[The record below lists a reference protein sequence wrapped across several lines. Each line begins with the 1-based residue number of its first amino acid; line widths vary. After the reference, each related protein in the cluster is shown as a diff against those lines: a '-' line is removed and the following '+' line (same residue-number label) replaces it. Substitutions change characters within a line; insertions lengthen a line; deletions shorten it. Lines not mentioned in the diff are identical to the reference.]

1 MQNIGQSKSLSSRV
15 AEQIENLIREGKFT
29 SGQQIPNETQL
40 QQQMNVGRGAVRE
53 AIKILVAK
61 NMLEVRRGQGTFVVE
76 NPGVVEDPLGLSLEK
91 DQDKVV
97 RDLHQVRCELEPLA
111 AKLAAKNITEEEQ
124 TTLKTDLKK
133 LIDAYDYGENVQDAD
148 IQLHT
153 DIARASHNVV
163 LARIIPMLLFA
174 IRKTNLLSIQ
184 FLGAEEAEKFAKQ
197 DHTNLVN
204 AICVH
209 DPEAAKQSMYEQLA
223 AHNQYLDK

>member
-124 TTLKTDLKK
+124 TFSILLCDFYIDGVKTPQTLYGVSVDNSLQLASLPLKEGRKANGYMLFQAPTDWKELEIIYNES
-133 LIDAYDYGENVQDAD
+133 LI
-148 IQLHT
+148 HT
-153 DIARASHNVV
+153 DDEK
-163 LARIIPMLLFA
+163 II
-174 IRKTNLLSIQ
+174 
-184 FLGAEEAEKFAKQ
+184 KFKLTKQ
-197 DHTNLVN
+197 
-204 AICVH
+204 I
-209 DPEAAKQSMYEQLA
+209 
-223 AHNQYLDK
+223 